1 MLLQSFAFIK
11 VIVTGGAGFIG
22 SHVVDRLLER
32 GYQVVVIDN
41 YTTGKTQNNTTHKNL
56 SIAEGTI
63 ADYSFVKE
71 IFDNFSPDIVIHTAA
86 TYSNPDDWEE
96 DIATNILGTV
106 NIIRVS
112 KAHHVKRFVYLQTSL
127 CYGLNPLEQP
137 ITLSH
142 PFFSGAYSGGSS
154 YAISKT
160 AGEMYIELSGLE
172 FVSFRLANTYGPR
185 NMTGPLPAFYL
196 RINAQQEITITDTRR
211 DFIYVDDVVSCIL
224 LAAEGTG
231 KNGYYHLSTGK
242 DYSIK
247 ELFEE
252 TAKYLGIKYE
262 KVKIVEK
269 GKDDVS
275 TILIDPEETQINF
288 GWKAKVSLAQG
299 IAKSI
304 EYYKVHGLEK
314 TYTHLKNING

>member
-1 MLLQSFAFIK
+1 MSRPVAILKI
-11 VIVTGGAGFIG
+11 IVTGGAGFIG
-22 SHVVDRLLER
+22 SHVVDRLLDQ
-32 GYQVVVIDN
+32 GNHVVVIDN
-41 YTTGKTQNNTTHKNL
+41 YSTGKVQNNTAHDNL
-56 SIAEGTI
+56 VIAKGTV
-63 ADYSFVKE
+63 ADYNFVKGV
-71 IFDNFSPDIVIHTAA
+71 FQNFSPDIVIHAA
-86 TYSNPDDWEE
+86 AAYSDPNNWEE

-106 NIIRVS
+106 NIIRAA
-112 KAHHVKRFVYLQTSL
+112 KAHDVRRLIYLQTSL

-196 RINAQQEITITDTRR
+196 RIDTQMEITITDTRR
-211 DFIYVDDVVSCIL
+211 DFIYVDDVVNCIL
-224 LAAEGTG
+224 LAAEGNG
-231 KNGYYHLSTGK
+231 KKGYYHLSTGK
-242 DYSIK
+242 DHSIQ

-252 TAKYLGIKYE
+252 TVKYLDIKYE
-262 KVKIVEK
+262 KIKIVEK
-269 GKDDVS
+269 GKDDVF
-275 TILIDPEETQINF
+275 TILIDPQKTQRDF
-288 GWKAKVSLAQG
+288 GWNAEVSLVQG

-304 EYYKVHGLEK
+304 EYYKTHGLEK
-314 TYTHLKNING
+314 TYTHLKNINE

>member
-1 MLLQSFAFIK
+1 MKSQSSAMLK

-22 SHVVDRLLER
+22 SHIVDKLLKR
-32 GYQVVVIDN
+32 GYQVLVMDN
-41 YTTGKTQNNTTHKNL
+41 YATGKAINNAAHKNL
-56 SIAEGTI
+56 SIAKGTI
-63 ADYSFVKE
+63 ADYNFIKKV
-71 IFDNFSPDIVIHTAA
+71 FDNFLPDIVIHAAA

-106 NIIRVS
+106 NIIRAS
-112 KAHHVKRFVYLQTSL
+112 KAHQVKRLIYLQTSL

-137 ITLSH
+137 ITLAH

-185 NMTGPLPAFYL
+185 NRTGPLPAFYL
-196 RINAQQEITITDTRR
+196 KINAHQQITITDTRR

-224 LAAEGTG
+224 LAAEGNG
-231 KNGYYHLSTGK
+231 KKGYYHLSTGK
-242 DYSIK
+242 DHSIK

-252 TAKYLGIKYE
+252 TIKYLDLKYDN
-262 KVKIVEK
+262 VKTVEK

-275 TILIDPEETQINF
+275 TILIDPQKTQRDF
-288 GWKAKVSLAQG
+288 GWKAEISLVQG